1 MIQEVD
7 SEIDELNL
15 MKKYPKELFY
25 IGNLDLLSRKKISI
39 VGTRRPINYT
49 KNMTRLLA
57 SKLSAN
63 GVCIVSGGAMGVDAL
78 AHMGATPSSTIMVA
92 ANGLD
97 KRVPSVNQE
106 LIKSIEKEGLALSQ
120 FQEGFSATRYSFVI
134 RNELVVA
141 LGDVVI
147 ITEAALKSG
156 SMRSAEF
163 ALKMGKEI
171 FVLPHR
177 IGDSEGTNDLLKKN
191 LAKPIYNI
199 DEFVKNLS
207 GGMETEEKFEEI
219 EDEFLEY
226 CKTFP
231 KYDEAISKYGNRVL
245 DYEING
251 KITIENNTI
260 KLI

>member
-1 MIQEVD
+1 VIRKIET
-7 SEIDELNL
+7 EIDELNL

-25 IGNLDLLSRKKISI
+25 IGNLNLLSRKKISI
-39 VGTRRPINYT
+39 VGTRRPISYT

-57 SKLSAN
+57 SKLSSK

-78 AHMGATPSSTIMVA
+78 AHLGATPSSTIMVA

-97 KRVPSVNQE
+97 SRIPSINQE
-106 LIKSIEKEGLALSQ
+106 LIKSIEKEGLTLSQ
-120 FQEGFSATRYSFVI
+120 FKEGFSATRYSFVI

-177 IGDSEGTNDLLKKN
+177 VGDSEGTNDLLKKN

-199 DEFVKNLS
+199 EEFVNNF
-207 GGMETEEKFEEI
+207 GEMEAEEEFEEI
-219 EDEFLEY
+219 KDEFLEY

-251 KITIENNTI
+251 TITIENNTI